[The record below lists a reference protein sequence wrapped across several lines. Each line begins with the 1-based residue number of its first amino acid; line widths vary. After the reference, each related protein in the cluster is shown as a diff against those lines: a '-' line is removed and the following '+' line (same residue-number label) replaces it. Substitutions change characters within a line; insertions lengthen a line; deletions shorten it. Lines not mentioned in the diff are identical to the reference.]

1 MAWNEPGDN
10 NKDPWGKQGPPD
22 LDEVIQ
28 KIQDK
33 LGGIFGGGGSS
44 NDDGKSDNG
53 GNYNPP
59 IGLILLFIVLIWG
72 MFGIYTVQPAEV
84 GVVTRFGKYHETT
97 QQGLNWRIPYPIEQV
112 QKVNVQEVRP
122 VTHKALMLTEDENI
136 VEIEVIVQYR
146 VVSAKDYLFNVTDP
160 DDTLRQATESSLREV
175 VGTSKMD
182 GVLTSER
189 TRVSA
194 DTKKLI
200 QEIVDRYE
208 TGLTVINV
216 NMQNAQPPAEVQS
229 AFEDVIKARE
239 DQERSKNKAQAYSN
253 EVIEKVKGAAD
264 KLRQE
269 AQAYKAQVIA
279 RSEGETKRFLS
290 VLTEYEKA
298 PEVTRQ
304 RLYLETM
311 ESVLSKTSK
320 VILDVNSSN
329 NLMVLP
335 LDKLIGNRVNNS
347 QIPLLPNSQ
356 KTTRNQQSRNNVRN
370 NDARNRGGR

>member
-10 NKDPWGKQGPPD
+10 NKDPWNKQGPPD

-28 KIQDK
+28 KIQSK
-33 LGGIFGGGGSS
+33 LGSIFGGGG
-44 NDDGKSDNG
+44 NNG
-53 GNYNPP
+53 GDSSYSGPP
-59 IGLILLFIVLIWG
+59 IWIVLIFLVPVWG
-72 MFGIYTVQPAEV
+72 LFGIYTVRPAEV
-84 GVVTRFGKYHETT
+84 GVVTRFGQYHETT
-97 QQGLNWRIPYPIEQV
+97 QEGLNWHIPYPIEKV
-112 QKVNVQEVRP
+112 QKVNIREVRP

-146 VVSAKDYLFNVTDP
+146 VVSARNYLFNVTDP

-175 VGTSKMD
+175 VGTSEMD

-216 NMQNAQPPAEVQS
+216 NMQNAQPPAEVQG

-264 KLRQE
+264 KLREE

-298 PEVTRQ
+298 PEITRQ

-311 ESVLSKTSK
+311 ESVLSNTSK
-320 VILDVNSSN
+320 IMLDVNGSN

-347 QIPLLPNSQ
+347 AIPLLPSSSQ
-356 KTTRNQQSRNNVRN
+356 SIINQQSRNNIRN
-370 NDARNRGGR
+370 DTRNRGGR

>member
-10 NKDPWGKQGPPD
+10 NKDPWNKQGPPD
-22 LDEVIQ
+22 LDEVVQ
-28 KIQDK
+28 KIQNK
-33 LGGIFGGGGSS
+33 LGGIFGGGGSNGDSS
-44 NDDGKSDNG
+44 NSGYSG
-53 GNYNPP
+53 PP
-59 IGLILLFIVLIWG
+59 IWIVLILAVSVWG
-72 MFGIYTVQPAEV
+72 LFGIYTVRPAEV
-84 GVVTRFGKYHETT
+84 GVVTRFGQYHETT
-97 QQGLNWRIPYPIEQV
+97 QQGLNWHIPYPIEQV
-112 QKVNVQEVRP
+112 QTVNIREVRP
-122 VTHKALMLTEDENI
+122 VTHKALMLTKDENI

-175 VGTSKMD
+175 VGISKMD

-216 NMQNAQPPAEVQS
+216 NMQNAQPPAEVQN

-253 EVIEKVKGAAD
+253 EVIEKVKGASD
-264 KLRQE
+264 KLREE
-269 AQAYKAQVIA
+269 AEAYKAQVIA

-290 VLTEYEKA
+290 VLFEYEKA
-298 PEVTRQ
+298 PEITRQ

-311 ESVLSKTSK
+311 ESVLSNTSK
-320 VILDVNSSN
+320 VMLDVNGSN

-335 LDKLIGNRVNNS
+335 LDKLIGNSVNRTAIPTLSNSPQSTRV
-347 QIPLLPNSQ
+347 
-356 KTTRNQQSRNNVRN
+356 QQPRNNVR
-370 NDARNRGGR
+370 NDARNRGER

>member
-10 NKDPWGKQGPPD
+10 NKDPWNKQGPPD
-22 LDEVIQ
+22 LDEIVK

-33 LGGIFGGGGSS
+33 LSSIFGGG
-44 NDDGKSDNG
+44 NG
-53 GNYNPP
+53 GNNGESSYGGPSV
-59 IGLILLFIVLIWG
+59 GLILLFIILGWG
-72 MFGIYTVQPAEV
+72 LFGIYTVRPAEV
-84 GVVTRFGKYHETT
+84 GVVTRFGKYFETT
-97 QQGLNWRIPYPIEQV
+97 QQGLNWHIPYPIEQV
-112 QKVNVQEVRP
+112 RKVNVQEVRP
-122 VTHKALMLTEDENI
+122 VTHKALMLTKDENI

-146 VVSAKDYLFNVTDP
+146 VVEAKDYLFNVTDP
-160 DDTLRQATESSLREV
+160 DDTLRQATESALREV

-216 NMQNAQPPAEVQS
+216 NMQNAQPPAEVQN

-239 DQERSKNKAQAYSN
+239 DQERSKNKAQAYAN

-290 VLTEYEKA
+290 VLFEYEKA
-298 PEVTRQ
+298 PKITRQ

-311 ESVLSKTSK
+311 ESVLANTSK
-320 VILDVNSSN
+320 IMLDVNGSN

-335 LDKLIGNRVNNS
+335 LDKFIGNRVNS
-347 QIPLLPNSQ
+347 AATPLLPNSPQ
-356 KTTRNQQSRNNVRN
+356 SVRNQPNNVR
-370 NDARNRGGR
+370 NDARNRGER

>member
-10 NKDPWGKQGPPD
+10 DKTPWGKQEPPD
-22 LDEVIQ
+22 LDEVIR

-33 LGGIFGGGGSS
+33 LRSIFGGGS
-44 NDDGKSDNG
+44 NGGSDNG
-53 GNYNPP
+53 GTYSGPP
-59 IGLILLFIVLIWG
+59 LSLVLIVAILIWS
-72 MFGIYTVQPAEV
+72 MFGVYTIQPAEV
-84 GVVTRFGKYHETT
+84 GVVTRFGQYHETT
-97 QQGLNWRIPYPIEQV
+97 EQGLNWHIPYPIEQV

-122 VTHKALMLTEDENI
+122 ITHKALMLTKDENI

-146 VVSAKDYLFNVTDP
+146 VVSAKNYLFNVTDP
-160 DDTLRQATESSLREV
+160 DDTLLQATESSLREV

-182 GVLTSER
+182 SVLTSER

-216 NMQNAQPPAEVQS
+216 NMQNAQPPAEVQG

-298 PEVTRQ
+298 PEITRQ

-320 VILDVNSSN
+320 IMLDINGSN

-335 LDKLIGNRVNNS
+335 LDKLLGNRVNS
-347 QIPLLPNSQ
+347 GAAISLTPNSRQ
-356 KTTRNQQSRNNVRN
+356 PVRNKQSRNNVRD
-370 NDARNRGGR
+370 NDTRNRGDR

>member
-10 NKDPWGKQGPPD
+10 NPWGKKQGPPD
-22 LDEVIQ
+22 LDELIQ

-33 LGGIFGGGGSS
+33 LGSIFGGGGK
-44 NDDGKSDNG
+44 NNG
-53 GNYNPP
+53 TGGGSGGPSLG
-59 IGLILLFIVLIWG
+59 IILVLAILVWS
-72 MFGIYTVQPAEV
+72 MFGIYTIQPAEV
-84 GVVTRFGKYHETT
+84 GVVTRFGQYHETT
-97 QQGLNWRIPYPIEQV
+97 QQGLNWHIPYPIEQV
-112 QKVNVQEVRP
+112 QPVNIQEVRP
-122 VTHKALMLTEDENI
+122 VTHKALMLTKDENI

-146 VVSAKDYLFNVTDP
+146 VVSAKDYLFNVIDP
-160 DDTLRQATESSLREV
+160 DDTLLQATESSLREI

-182 GVLTSER
+182 AVLTSER
-189 TRVSA
+189 TRVAA
-194 DTKKLI
+194 DTKLLI

-216 NMQNAQPPAEVQS
+216 NMQNAQPPAEVQG

-239 DQERSKNKAQAYSN
+239 DQERSKNKAQAYAN

-269 AQAYKAQVIA
+269 AQAYKAQVVA

-298 PEVTRQ
+298 PEITRQ

-320 VILDVNSSN
+320 VMLDVNSGN

-335 LDKLIGNRVNNS
+335 LDKLIGNRINGGAAV
-347 QIPLLPNSQ
+347 PLLPDSQ
-356 KTTRNQQSRNNVRN
+356 QSAKNQPTRNRVRSDNARDRGSR
-370 NDARNRGGR
+370 